1 MQVCK
6 NYMGI
11 YECANYC
18 YRSNFDSKGLFGLG
32 LCDYIGFY
40 TELYRVNMELSE
52 RFIVR
57 ILLFSTFSGYMHI
70 FSYKSRHLIH
80 FSKNF
85 IMS

>member
-1 MQVCK
+1 MQVYK
-6 NYMGI
+6 DYIGI

-18 YRSNFDSKGLFGLG
+18 YRSKWRFKGLFGLG

-40 TELYRVNMELSE
+40 TELYRVNMGLSE

-70 FSYKSRHLIH
+70 LSY
-80 FSKNF
+80 
-85 IMS
+85 